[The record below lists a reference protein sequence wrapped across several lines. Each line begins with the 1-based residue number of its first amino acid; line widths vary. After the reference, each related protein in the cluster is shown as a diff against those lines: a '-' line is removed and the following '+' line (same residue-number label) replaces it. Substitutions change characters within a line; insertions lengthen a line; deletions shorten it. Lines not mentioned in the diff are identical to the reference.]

1 MNLWQSM
8 GQISQGLL
16 RSKDF
21 VPHTTIPAPRMLER
35 RLQSGSDPLL
45 AEAEELGGVC
55 QVPKGRWKDGGRDVA
70 CSDTSHYI
78 TVICHNA
85 VSGEYG

>member
-8 GQISQGLL
+8 GQISHGAL

-45 AEAEELGGVC
+45 AEAEELGVWFF
-55 QVPKGRWKDGGRDVA
+55 VPREDGKMEEGM
-70 CSDTSHYI
+70 
-78 TVICHNA
+78 
-85 VSGEYG
+85 

>member
-45 AEAEELGGVC
+45 AEAEELGVWGNFS
-55 QVPKGRWKDGGRDVA
+55 REDGKMEEGM
-70 CSDTSHYI
+70 
-78 TVICHNA
+78 
-85 VSGEYG
+85 